1 MKNIEIKSFGH
12 ACLKRMNDNII
23 FTQAFENS
31 KEFLKET

>member
-12 ACLKRMNDNII
+12 AYLKRIYDNTK
-23 FTQAFENS
+23 FAQAFENS